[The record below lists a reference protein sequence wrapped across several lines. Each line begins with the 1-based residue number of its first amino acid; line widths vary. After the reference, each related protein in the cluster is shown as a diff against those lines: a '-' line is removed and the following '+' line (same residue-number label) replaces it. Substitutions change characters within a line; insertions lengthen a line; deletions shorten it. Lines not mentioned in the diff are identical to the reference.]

1 MICSM
6 TLNDRPRRDQFPRR
20 GRRRLISPL
29 RGLLTLLLLL
39 LTLQLGVN
47 VAPASA
53 VQEELGFLEFQQLV
67 RAANRLD
74 KLAMLEPVTE
84 DVGMYLVMG
93 DRFGVVHVY
102 HLTGGAS
109 DEVWKSK
116 QLNGVVDEVEVADLD
131 GDAYEDAIVARSSSG
146 VIYVWSAEDFNLIY
160 ESLTTDFEKI
170 NAMTF
175 GDVDDDDAIEIILNA
190 DMHIHY
196 LDGLSFNREWTSMHE
211 YEATR
216 MLCGDV
222 DGDNRNE
229 IILNNGQ
236 VLDARSGDV
245 EWEDEVFGSRIE
257 LLDMDGDGVLE
268 IITESDG
275 TVVKIYDVDHR
286 KEKHLQ

>member
-1 MICSM
+1 M
-6 TLNDRPRRDQFPRR
+6 TQDDRPRRDKLPWRGSRR
-20 GRRRLISPL
+20 GISHL
-29 RGLLTLLLLL
+29 RGLLTLLVLL
-39 LTLQLGVN
+39 LTLQLGVDI
-47 VAPASA
+47 VPAQA

-67 RAANRLD
+67 RAASRLD

-84 DVGMYLVMG
+84 VVGMYLVMG

-109 DEVWKSK
+109 DEIWKSK

-146 VIYVWSAEDFNLIY
+146 VIYVWSGEDFNQVY

-170 NAMTF
+170 TAMTF
-175 GDVDDDDAIEIILNA
+175 GNVDDDDAIEIILNA
-190 DMHIHY
+190 DEHIHY
-196 LDGLSFNREWTSMHE
+196 LDGLTFNREWTSMQE

-275 TVVKIYDVDHR
+275 MVVKIYDVDHR
-286 KEKHLQ
+286 MEKHLQ